1 MNTEY
6 QETIEKS
13 FKNIKLASLL
23 IIIEMIL
30 VIVFTIVVMYI
41 VISIMLIA
49 ISKNIVPG
57 MIDSFILQSI
67 WSNSYLILILGAFYI
82 CSVGFSVYSVYLFS
96 RSISLLSL
104 FNKSLKGPAKFS
116 KYLYLIMLIID
127 ASEGFYIAL
136 ELNSLTNI
144 SVSIIFT
151 VIGMGVFLVF
161 LYLFI
166 GIYRIGVIYNN
177 SSIRMGAIFYFIPF
191 LDIVAPF
198 LLYSGGKKLLVTYK
212 NE

>member
-1 MNTEY
+1 
-6 QETIEKS
+6 
-13 FKNIKLASLL
+13 L
-23 IIIEMIL
+23 II
-30 VIVFTIVVMYI
+30 
-41 VISIMLIA
+41 
-49 ISKNIVPG
+49 
-57 MIDSFILQSI
+57 
-67 WSNSYLILILGAFYI
+67 
-82 CSVGFSVYSVYLFS
+82 
-96 RSISLLSL
+96 
-104 FNKSLKGPAKFS
+104 
-116 KYLYLIMLIID
+116 LIID

-144 SVSIIFT
+144 SVSIVFT
-151 VIGMGVFLVF
+151 VIGIGVFLLF